1 MTAITEEATY
11 LSNNPNWALLQ
22 TAVDYNTRLVE
33 FAFINVGSAFEY
45 ARKLLSVKSAS
56 EFVEVV
62 VDHTREQLEALSEQ
76 VEELSAL
83 VEKVSHRNGEDTEL
97 SFGD

>member
-1 MTAITEEATY
+1 MTLEATD
-11 LSNNPNWALLQ
+11 LFRNPNWALLQ

-33 FAFINVGSAFEY
+33 FAFINVSSAFEY
-45 ARKLLSVKSAS
+45 ARKLSSVKSAS
-56 EFVEVV
+56 ELVEVV
-62 VDHTREQLEALSEQ
+62 IDHTREQFEALTEQ

-83 VEKVSHRNGEDTEL
+83 MQKGSQENGEDTEL